1 MQRETDRRFWD
12 LLGEVNRDWGRRETR
27 LAIVLLVTWYQI
39 VSLSLNPS

>member
-12 LLGEVNRDWGRRETR
+12 LLGEVNRDLGRRETR
-27 LAIVLLVTWYQI
+27 LAIVLLELGI